1 MSLWKLLLTAYGSA
15 LLLFVL
21 WGLGR
26 TLYAS
31 LSGGSSW
38 YFTWE
43 AVTHALLSIGF
54 FVFPITLLGYGSTS
68 LIEQRGLS
76 LSRNAEQM
84 LRISLW
90 LGSGVVGSL
99 IAYELLL
106 LVEHGRLGFSFSL
119 LTTTLTANIL
129 VVLFVSVVGSIFS
142 ARRRGRML
150 HKQEKLL
157 TDEFRAAYR
166 MQQSLLPEEDVQI
179 FGFDISGAMLPAV
192 EIGGDYYDYLSFADG
207 SKGILVADAS
217 GKGVPA
223 ALIMAKFQG
232 MARALSIHV
241 ANPNEFFVGLN
252 DTLRVRL
259 SRQTF
264 ITVGMMTIDF
274 EDHCTFWR
282 AGHNSLFHWC
292 ADSGDIIERK
302 PQGIALGLTHGG
314 RLGSTLQPEIFDMGK
329 NDVVLLYSDGLT
341 EAVNEA
347 GEEFGEKRLKERLKQ
362 AASNGENAGEIR
374 SEVLSRLSH
383 FVGQA
388 EEHDDITIVVV
399 KRT

>member
-1 MSLWKLLLTAYGSA
+1 MPLWQLLLTAYGSA
-15 LLLFVL
+15 LLLFLL
-21 WGLGR
+21 WSVGR
-26 TLYAS
+26 TLYTS
-31 LSGGSSW
+31 LSGNSPW
-38 YFTWE
+38 HLTW
-43 AVTHALLSIGF
+43 AVIVHALFAIGI
-54 FVFPITLLGYGSTS
+54 FVIPITILGHSS
-68 LIEQRGLS
+68 SRIIEKRRPS
-76 LSRNAEQM
+76 LSRTAEQM
-84 LRISLW
+84 LRVSIW

-106 LVEHGRLGFSFSL
+106 LIEHGRLGFSSAI

-142 ARRRGRML
+142 ARRRGRIL
-150 HKQEKLL
+150 HKQEELL
-157 TDEFRAAYR
+157 TDEFRAAYH
-166 MQQSLLPEEDVQI
+166 MQQNLLPKEDVQI
-179 FGFDISGAMLPAV
+179 FGFDISGAMRPAV

-232 MARALSIHV
+232 MAQALSIHV

-259 SRQTF
+259 DRQTF

-274 EDHCTFWR
+274 EDHCAFWR
-282 AGHNSLFHWC
+282 AGHNSLLHFC
-292 ADSGDIIERK
+292 ATNGEVIERK

-314 RLGSTLQPEIFDMGK
+314 KLGSTLQPEIFDMEK
-329 NDVVLLYSDGLT
+329 DDIVLLYSDGLN

-347 GEEFGEKRLKERLKQ
+347 GEEFGEERLKEALKES
-362 AASNGENAGEIR
+362 ALNGEDAGEIR
-374 SEVLSRLSH
+374 IEILNRLTQ